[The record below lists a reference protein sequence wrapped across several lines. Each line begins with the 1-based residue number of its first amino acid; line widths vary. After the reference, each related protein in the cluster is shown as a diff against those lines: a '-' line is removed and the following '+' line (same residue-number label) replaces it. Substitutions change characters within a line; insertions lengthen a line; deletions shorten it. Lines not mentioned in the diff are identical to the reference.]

1 MKPWCPA
8 IYVVAAIFMI
18 SRTSTAESHSCQ
30 DKEKAMARPLEV
42 MTREQAAAILGER
55 IIYNNDGEAT
65 TVCLR
70 GQDASPEMLRAIEVF
85 PELYGFGVVDANV
98 EAAAIVPVLRQL
110 PNLTYAHFVRCPRV
124 TDGVLPE
131 VAALPKLESLNLDA
145 TGITDEGLLS
155 LLVSRSLISVSLSQ
169 TAITDAG
176 VKTMANLPTLVGL
189 HVCDTP
195 VTDEGL
201 KALRGH
207 ERLKVVW
214 ASGSKIGDEG
224 LAHLATCPLLT
235 EVLARKTHLT
245 DAGIEA
251 IAKARHLRLLHASG
265 KFSRRSIAALA
276 ACSELRSF
284 LLEGDIEVGDQ
295 DVAIFSSFKGFR
307 SIGLWGSRIS
317 EAGEVQLKAILP
329 KTSITMASSEP

>member
-1 MKPWCPA
+1 
-8 IYVVAAIFMI
+8 
-18 SRTSTAESHSCQ
+18 
-30 DKEKAMARPLEV
+30 MARPLEV

-70 GQDASPEMLRAIEVF
+70 SQDASPEMLRAIEVF

-124 TDGVLPE
+124 TDGILPE

-145 TGITDEGLLS
+145 TGITDEGLSS

-176 VKTMANLPTLVGL
+176 IKTMANLPTLVSL
-189 HVCDTP
+189 HFCDTP

-214 ASGSKIGDEG
+214 ASGAKIGDEG
-224 LAHLATCPLLT
+224 MAHLATCPLLT
-235 EVLARKTHLT
+235 EVLARRTHLT

-251 IAKARHLRLLHASG
+251 IAKAKKLRLLYASG
-265 KFSRRSIAALA
+265 TFSRRSLEALA
-276 ACSELRSF
+276 PCTNLHTF
-284 LLEGDIEVGDQ
+284 LLEGSVDLGDDDIDLF
-295 DVAIFSSFKGFR
+295 APFKTCMYVTVNN
-307 SIGLWGSRIS
+307 SRIS
-317 EAGEVQLKAILP
+317 KVGEARVKAMLP
-329 KTSITMASSEP
+329 RTRVDLVPTEQ